1 MTRREYSRVTAMTES
16 LAPSSGLAA
25 VWRLPHA
32 ARLALAV
39 LLLGFALSLASPFM
53 ALFGVNR
60 VHMTPLQ
67 LGIFLTVN
75 AVSSVLIST
84 RLARWSDRL
93 TDRKPLVLF
102 TLGAAALGY
111 GLLSVVRV
119 YPALLVIGAVLL
131 GTGAAAFPQ
140 LFSFARAQFAGAG
153 GNLPD
158 RAVTLLRSVFSLAW
172 VVGPGVGAWALA
184 GLDFRGLFL
193 LAAACFALAGL
204 LAWRV
209 PPAPAGP
216 LPTPPRA
223 QAGGGAA
230 RRPLVPVALAFVLYG
245 MSMSMGMTM
254 FPLLITK
261 VLHGTDGQVGFLVGL
276 CALLEIPVMLAF
288 VVARRLPATE
298 RLVKYAL
305 ALFVVHFALVYFSQG
320 TALLIAAQG
329 VRAAVIAVMAGLGMA
344 YFQELM
350 PGRLAA
356 ATTLFAN
363 TTNIGAMLAGIVSG
377 ACAQLF
383 GYRAVFLLCGLL
395 TLGAWLVMQAVTRVR
410 PVPLAA
416 KETGG

>member
-1 MTRREYSRVTAMTES
+1 MSEA
-16 LAPSSGLAA
+16 LAPSGGLAA

-39 LLLGFALSLASPFM
+39 LLLGFALSLASPYM

-60 VHMTPLQ
+60 AHMTPLQ
-67 LGIFLTVN
+67 LGIFLSVN
-75 AVSSVLIST
+75 AISSVLIST

-93 TDRKPLVLF
+93 PDRKPLVLL

-111 GLLSVVRV
+111 GLLSVLRG
-119 YPALLVIGAVLL
+119 YPALLVTGAVLL

-140 LFSFARAQFAGAG
+140 LFSFARAQFAGTG
-153 GNLPD
+153 GSLPD

-172 VVGPGVGAWALA
+172 VVGPGLGAWALA
-184 GLDFRGLFL
+184 ELDFGGLFL
-193 LAAACFALAGL
+193 LAASGFALAGL
-204 LAWRV
+204 LVWRV
-209 PPAPAGP
+209 PPAPAEP

-223 QAGGGAA
+223 QAGEK
-230 RRPLVPVALAFVLYG
+230 RPQRPLAWVAFAFVLYG

-261 VLHGTDGQVGFLVGL
+261 VLHGTDAQVGFLVGL

-288 VVARRLPATE
+288 VVVRRLPATE

-305 ALFVVHFALVYFSQG
+305 ALFVLHFALLYLAAG
-320 TALLIAAQG
+320 MPLLTVTQG
-329 VRAAVIAVMAGLGMA
+329 VRAVVIAVMAGLGMA

-363 TTNIGAMLAGIVSG
+363 TTNLGAMLAGIVSG

-395 TLGAWLVMQAVTRVR
+395 TLGAWLVMAVVTRRR
-410 PVPLAA
+410 PADHV
-416 KETGG
+416 KEASRRA

>member
-1 MTRREYSRVTAMTES
+1 MSEALV
-16 LAPSSGLAA
+16 PSGGLAA

-39 LLLGFALSLASPFM
+39 LLLGFALSLASPYM

-60 VHMTPLQ
+60 AHMTPLQ
-67 LGIFLTVN
+67 LGIFLSVN
-75 AVSSVLIST
+75 AISSVLIST

-93 TDRKPLVLF
+93 PDRKPLVLV

-111 GLLSVVRV
+111 GLLSVLRG
-119 YPALLVIGAVLL
+119 YPALLITGAVLL

-140 LFSFARAQFAGAG
+140 LFSFARAQFAGTG
-153 GNLPD
+153 GSLPD

-172 VVGPGVGAWALA
+172 VVGPGLGAWALA
-184 GLDFRGLFL
+184 ALDFRGLFL
-193 LAAACFALAGL
+193 LAASGFALAGL
-204 LAWRV
+204 LVWWV
-209 PPAPAGP
+209 PPAAAS
-216 LPTPPRA
+216 LVPTPPHP
-223 QAGGGAA
+223 QVGEGHPQ
-230 RRPLVPVALAFVLYG
+230 RPLAWVAFAFVLYG

-261 VLHGTDGQVGFLVGL
+261 VLHGTDAQVGFLVGL

-288 VVARRLPATE
+288 VVVRRLPATE

-305 ALFVVHFALVYFSQG
+305 ALFVLHFALLYLAAG
-320 TALLIAAQG
+320 MPLLTLTQG
-329 VRAAVIAVMAGLGMA
+329 VRAVVIAVMAGLGMA

-395 TLGAWLVMQAVTRVR
+395 TLGAWLVMAVVTRRR
-410 PVPLAA
+410 PANRTKEAA
-416 KETGG
+416 RRA